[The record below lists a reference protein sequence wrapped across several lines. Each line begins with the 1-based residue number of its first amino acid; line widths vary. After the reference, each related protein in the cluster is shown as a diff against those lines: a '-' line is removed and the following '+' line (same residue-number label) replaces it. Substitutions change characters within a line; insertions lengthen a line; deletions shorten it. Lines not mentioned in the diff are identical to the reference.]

1 MAQSKSIS
9 VFLFFVLI
17 HSHQI
22 QSIEGNIESQTLQT
36 QKKTY
41 EKETIKHGGEL
52 HGDDITNEATLVSPP
67 TPPSLSVS
75 QPRPPPSRGAGD
87 FAPTAPGHSPG
98 VGHRAVS

>member
-17 HSHQI
+17 LSHI
-22 QSIEGNIESQTLQT
+22 HSIEGNIESQTLQT
-36 QKKTY
+36 QKKINET
-41 EKETIKHGGEL
+41 ETIKHGDEL

-87 FAPTAPGHSPG
+87 LAPTAPGHSPG